1 LTAAP
6 SQAGTPFT
14 GATEWTQI
22 MNNAELVSLVGQS
35 GEQIGNQITQISQLA
50 EQIQNQIRIYQSMLQ
65 NTLTLPS
72 HVWGQVEGDLN
83 RLRSLVT
90 QGQGIAFSMGN
101 ADDAA
106 PAFPEFLRIQVGPR
120 KWRDLLGKL
129 PAMVD
134 TNRDTIARR
143 SARPASHR
151 SNSHP
156 KKRPWAGA
164 LHVAAQSADAGA
176 AGRSPDR
183 RPAGG
188 AGPEVAGPRLAANHH
203 DGRWY
208 QSEQAAKDL
217 AQNRR
222 EEFFNSNAPSTSGG
236 QTMEPRW

>member
-1 LTAAP
+1 MDADHE
-6 SQAGTPFT
+6 QCRT
-14 GATEWTQI
+14 GR
-22 MNNAELVSLVGQS
+22 LVGQS

-101 ADDAA
+101 ADDVRQR
-106 PAFPEFLRIQVGPR
+106 FQSFSDSSRPR

-134 TNRDTIARR
+134 TNRHDCSTP
-143 SARPASHR
+143 ARPASHR

-156 KKRPWAGA
+156 KKRPWAARSMSKRSRQMQA
-164 LHVAAQSADAGA
+164 L
-176 AGRSPDR
+176 RSPDR

-203 DGRWY
+203 DGRWL
-208 QSEQAAKDL
+208 QSEQAPRISGTEPARGVLQFKR
-217 AQNRR
+217 AVNVRPAARR
-222 EEFFNSNAPSTSGG
+222 WSRAG
-236 QTMEPRW
+236 EPFVCSDYCRGEARLFR